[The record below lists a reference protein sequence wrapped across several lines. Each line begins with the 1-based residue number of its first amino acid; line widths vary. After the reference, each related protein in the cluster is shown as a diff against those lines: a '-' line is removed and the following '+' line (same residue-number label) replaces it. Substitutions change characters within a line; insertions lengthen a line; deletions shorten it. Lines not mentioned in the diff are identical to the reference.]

1 VIALGRPGTKH
12 TTEVTNPLCKPNKRR
27 GMKAIVRWLLSSL
40 LAVPGVGALAAQ
52 EASAPSR
59 SIADIDRVVVVVN
72 DEVITRVELDRDARA
87 ASEQLRRQGTPLPA
101 QNVLEKQLLERM
113 ITKRVLLQYTR
124 QTGLRVSDADLDQAI
139 GRIAEQNKMTPAALR
154 ETVERDG
161 ISFNRFRE
169 DVRAEMLISRLRE
182 REVDSRVIVSDA
194 EIQSFLRGQESQ
206 SDKVDEYNLA
216 HILVTVPEQATPELV
231 KARRTRAETALSQI
245 RQGADF
251 RQIAAS
257 FSDAPDAFEGGA
269 MGWRPAARLPSMFL
283 EAAKSLKVGQSSDIL
298 RSPAGFHIVM
308 LIDKRGSDTPVMM
321 TQTHARHI
329 LVRLNEVVS
338 EHDAKN
344 RLNDLK
350 DRIEHGTD
358 FGELARLHSDDPSAA
373 RGGDLGWITPGDVV
387 PEFEHAMD
395 ALKLGQVSEP
405 FKSPFGWHIVQVLER
420 RDQDMSKDRQ
430 KLAARQ
436 AIRQRKSDD
445 QWQEWV
451 RQQRDKTYVEYHL
464 EDK

>member
-1 VIALGRPGTKH
+1 MTALYQANQRSRALTKVLIEPH
-12 TTEVTNPLCKPNKRR
+12 RR
-27 GMKAIVRWLLSSL
+27 GGMSSILRCLLSSL
-40 LAVPGVGALAAQ
+40 LAVAAAAAPAAQ

-59 SIADIDRVVVVVN
+59 SIADIDRIVAVVN
-72 DEVITRVELDRDARA
+72 DEVITRLELDRDARM

-101 QNVLEKQLLERM
+101 RDVLEKQLLERM
-113 ITKRVLLQYTR
+113 ITKRALLQYTR
-124 QTGLRVSDADLDQAI
+124 QTGLRVSDADLDRAI
-139 GRIAEQNKMTPAALR
+139 DKIAEQNKLAPAALR
-154 ETVERDG
+154 DTVEHDG
-161 ISFNRFRE
+161 ISYNQFRE
-169 DVRAEMLISRLRE
+169 DVRTEMLIQRLRD
-182 REVDSRVIVSDA
+182 REVDSRVVVSDA

-206 SDKVDEYNLA
+206 TEKVDEYNLS
-216 HILVTVPEQATPELV
+216 HVLVAVPEQATPEQV
-231 KARRTRAETALSQI
+231 KTRRTRAETALAQI
-245 RQGADF
+245 RQGTDF
-251 RQIAAS
+251 RQIAAT

-269 MGWRPAARLPSMFL
+269 MGWRPAARLPGIFL
-283 EAAKSLKVGQSSDIL
+283 EAVKNLKVGQASDIL
-298 RSPAGFHIVM
+298 RSPAGFHIIV
-308 LIDKRGSDTPVMM
+308 LIDKRGSDTPVMV

-329 LVRLNEVVS
+329 LIRLNEVVS
-338 EHDAKN
+338 ENDAKT

-350 DRIEHGTD
+350 DRVEHGTD
-358 FGELARLHSDDPSAA
+358 FTELARLHSDDTSAA

-387 PEFEHAMD
+387 LEFERAMD

-436 AIRQRKSDD
+436 AIRQRKSED